1 MRSTFMG
8 LETSKRGLYTQQ
20 SALYTTGHNI
30 SNANTIGYSRQRVNM
45 QATLGYPGAGLN
57 APMTAG
63 HIGTG
68 VEAGSVQR
76 IRDQFVDRQFRQ
88 EATKLGYWATK
99 AESMG
104 QMEDILNEPSE
115 YGLKQAFNDFYK
127 SIQDIS
133 TSSEN
138 ASARKVALE
147 RAAHLADSFNYI
159 NAQLK
164 EVQGNLKN
172 ELRVE
177 TDEINSILRQ
187 IAEINEQI
195 QKVEPNGY
203 LPNDLY
209 DARDNLIDKL
219 SEYVPIE
226 INYNKSGGN
235 ALGIAEGSV
244 VIKIKG
250 TDTTLVNGNKV
261 AQLQAQGSTVDTD
274 GNITGVVSELSED
287 LTEFQAFTGFGVSNL
302 VNVED
307 AKHLQPNQFGAK
319 VIDVAQLKSGNGKM
333 ISLAHSYGYQDGTN
347 TVPKGDYPNTLQDIS
362 KLAKAF
368 VSAFNQIHNT
378 GYVLNSND
386 HPDKDFFAIDGDGK
400 VTVNITDPSQIA
412 ASTAPG
418 EEGNGKLAIILSNLQ
433 TTSLTDGKEI
443 DLGNGIK
450 VSLTFTK
457 DLDDLEGAT
466 TQSFYQGLI
475 GKIGVNAREAE
486 NTAVSSATN
495 QLSIS
500 NRRASVSS
508 VSLDEEMTNMIMFQ
522 QAYNASARMVTVVDE
537 TLDKIINGMGRVGI

>member
-45 QATLGYPGAGLN
+45 QATQGYPGTGIN
-57 APMTAG
+57 APMTQG

-68 VEAGSVQR
+68 VEAGSIQR
-76 IRDQFVDRQFRQ
+76 VRDQFIDRQFRQ
-88 EATKLGYWATK
+88 EATKLGYWGAKT
-99 AESMG
+99 ESIS
-104 QMEDILNEPSE
+104 QMEDIMAEPSE
-115 YGLKQAFNDFYK
+115 YGLNKAFDDFYQ
-127 SIQDIS
+127 SLQDIS
-133 TSSEN
+133 TNSQN

-159 NAQLK
+159 NSQLK

-172 ELRVE
+172 EINVE
-177 TDEINSILRQ
+177 TDAINSILRQ

-209 DARDNLIDKL
+209 DARDNLIDQL

-226 INYNKSGGN
+226 TSYNKSGGN

-244 VIKIKG
+244 VIKLKG
-250 TDTTLVNGNKV
+250 SGTTLVQGNKV
-261 AQLQAQGSTVDTD
+261 AQLQAQGKNLDND
-274 GNITGVVSELSED
+274 GNIDGNTNGPFSKD

-302 VNVED
+302 VSVQD
-307 AKHLQPNQFGAK
+307 AKNLDPANDFNGQISVDDLAIG
-319 VIDVAQLKSGNGKM
+319 GGKM
-333 ISLAHSYGYQDGTN
+333 ISLAHSYGYENGT
-347 TVPKGDYPNTLQDIS
+347 TLPQGDYPNSLQELN

-368 VSAFNQIHNT
+368 VNAFNQIHSA
-378 GYVLNSND
+378 GYQLNSD
-386 HPDKDFFAIDGDGK
+386 QPGKEFFEIDADGK
-400 VTVNITDPSQIA
+400 VTVKITDPSQIA
-412 ASTAPG
+412 ASTEPN
-418 EEGNGKLAIILSNLQ
+418 EEGNGKLAIILSNLK
-433 TTSLTDGKEI
+433 TTALSNDKII
-443 DLGNGIK
+443 DLGNGKSIK
-450 VSLTFTK
+450 LAFK
-457 DLDDLEGAT
+457 AGEDLEGAT
-466 TQSFYQGLI
+466 TQSFYQGLV
-475 GKIGVNAREAE
+475 GKIGVNGSEA
-486 NTAVSSATN
+486 NKMAYNAATI
-495 QLSIS
+495 QLTV
-500 NRRASVSS
+500 NNKRASVSS

>member
-76 IRDQFVDRQFRQ
+76 IRDQFLDRQFRQ
-88 EATKLGYWATK
+88 ETTKLGYWGAKTD
-99 AESMG
+99 AIS
-104 QMEDILNEPSE
+104 QMEDIMAEPSE
-115 YGLKQAFNDFYK
+115 YGLNQAFNDFYQ
-127 SIQDIS
+127 SLQDIS
-133 TSSEN
+133 TNSQN

-159 NAQLK
+159 NSQLK

-177 TDEINSILRQ
+177 TDAINSILRQ
-187 IAEINEQI
+187 IANINDQI

-209 DARDNLIDKL
+209 DARDNLIDQL
-219 SEYVPIE
+219 SEYIPIE
-226 INYNKSGGN
+226 TSYTKSGGN

-244 VIKIKG
+244 VIKLKG
-250 TDTTLVNGNKV
+250 SGTTLVEGNKV
-261 AQLQAQGSTVDTD
+261 AQLQAQGKSIDKD
-274 GNITGVVSELSED
+274 GNITGAAGALTDD

-302 VNVED
+302 VSVED
-307 AKHLQPNQFGAK
+307 AKNLQPNQFGASSIK
-319 VIDVAQLKSGNGKM
+319 VEDMQIGGGKM
-333 ISLAHSYGYQDGTN
+333 ISLAHSYGYEKTGVALPQ
-347 TVPKGDYPNTLQDIS
+347 GDYPNSMQELS

-368 VSAFNQIHNT
+368 VSAFNQIHNA
-378 GYVLNSND
+378 GYQLNSNT
-386 HPDKDFFAIDGDGK
+386 KGTDFFKIDADGK
-400 VTVNITDPSQIA
+400 VTVEITDPSQIA
-412 ASTAPG
+412 ASTEPN
-418 EEGNGKLAIILSNLQ
+418 EEGNGKLAILLSNLK
-433 TTSLTDGKEI
+433 TTSLSNGKVI
-443 DLGNGIK
+443 DLGNGNSIT
-450 VSLTFTK
+450 LAFTAGE
-457 DLDDLEGAT
+457 DDLEGAT
-466 TQSFYQGLI
+466 TQSFYQGLV
-475 GKIGVNAREAE
+475 GKIAVNGSEAE
-486 NTAVSSATN
+486 KMTYNATTIQLTVSN
-495 QLSIS
+495 
-500 NRRASVSS
+500 NRASVSS

>member
-20 SALYTTGHNI
+20 SGLYTTGHNI

-57 APMTAG
+57 APMTQG

-68 VEAGSVQR
+68 VEAGSIQR
-76 IRDQFVDRQFRQ
+76 VRDQFVDRQFRQ
-88 EATKLGYWATK
+88 EATKLGYWSAKTE
-99 AESMG
+99 AMG
-104 QMEDILNEPSE
+104 QMEDVLNEPSE

-127 SIQDIS
+127 SMQDIS
-133 TSSEN
+133 TGSEN

-159 NAQLK
+159 NSQLK

-177 TDEINSILRQ
+177 TDAINSILRQ

-209 DARDNLIDKL
+209 DARDNLIDQL

-226 INYNKSGGN
+226 ISYTKSGGN

-244 VIKIKG
+244 VIKLKG
-250 TDTTLVNGNKV
+250 TDSTLVEGNKV
-261 AQLQAQGSTVDTD
+261 AQLQAQGKKVDAD
-274 GNITGVVSELSED
+274 GNIIGGASALTDD
-287 LTEFQAFTGFGVSNL
+287 LTEFQAFTGFGVSDL
-302 VNVED
+302 VNVKD
-307 AKHLQPNQFGAK
+307 AKNLQPNQFGAK
-319 VIDVAQLKSGNGKM
+319 AIDVAQLKSAGGKM

-347 TVPKGDYPNTLQDIS
+347 TVPKGEYPSTLQDIS

-368 VSAFNQIHNT
+368 VSAFNQIHKE
-378 GYVLNSND
+378 GYQLNSNT
-386 HPDKDFFAIDGDGK
+386 KGEDFFAIDAEGK
-400 VTVNITDPSQIA
+400 VTVKITDPSQIA

-433 TTSLTDGKEI
+433 TTSLSNGKEI
-443 DLGNGIK
+443 DLGNGTK
-450 VSLTFTK
+450 VTLTFTK

-486 NTAVSSATN
+486 NSTVSSATN

>member
-30 SNANTIGYSRQRVNM
+30 SNANTVGYSRQRVNM

-88 EATKLGYWATK
+88 HATKLGYWATK

-104 QMEDILNEPSE
+104 QMEDVLNEPSE

-127 SIQDIS
+127 SMQDIS
-133 TSSEN
+133 TGSQN
-138 ASARKVALE
+138 ASSRKVALE
-147 RAAHLADSFNYI
+147 NAAHLADSFNYI
-159 NAQLK
+159 NTQLN
-164 EVQGNLKN
+164 EIQGNLKN
-172 ELRVE
+172 ELRVKTE
-177 TDEINSILRQ
+177 DINSILRQ

-209 DARDNLIDKL
+209 DARDNLIDEL

-226 INYNKSGGN
+226 IEYTKSGGN
-235 ALGIAEGSV
+235 ALGIAEGSAI
-244 VIKIKG
+244 IKFKG
-250 TDTTLVNGNKV
+250 TDTTLVDGNKV
-261 AQLQAQGSTVDTD
+261 AQLQVQGKKVDD
-274 GNITGVVSELSED
+274 KGNIYGGTSALTED
-287 LTEFQAFTGFGVSNL
+287 LTEFQAFTGFGVSDL
-302 VNVED
+302 VNVEE
-307 AKHLQPNQFGAK
+307 AKLLKPDQFGVKA
-319 VIDVAQLKSGNGKM
+319 IDVAQLKIGNGQM
-333 ISLAHSYGYQDGTN
+333 ISLAHSYGYQDGTD
-347 TVPKGDYPNTLQDIS
+347 TVPKGEYPSTLQEIS

-368 VSAFNQIHNT
+368 VSAFNQIHKE
-378 GYVLNSND
+378 GYQLNSD
-386 HPDKDFFAIDGDGK
+386 TKGEDFFEIDADGK
-400 VTVNITDPSQIA
+400 VTVKITDPSQIA

-433 TTSLTDGKEI
+433 TTSLTNGKEI
-443 DLGNGIK
+443 DLGNGKK
-450 VSLTFTK
+450 VTLNFTK
-457 DLDDLEGAT
+457 DIDDLDGAT

-486 NTAVSSATN
+486 KTAVSSATN

-500 NRRASVSS
+500 NRRASISS

>member
-20 SALYTTGHNI
+20 SGLYTTGHNI

-57 APMTAG
+57 APMTQG

-68 VEAGSVQR
+68 VEAGSIQR

-88 EATKLGYWATK
+88 ENTKLGYWAAKTE
-99 AESMG
+99 AMG
-104 QMEDILNEPSE
+104 QMEDVLNEPSE

-127 SIQDIS
+127 SMQDIS
-133 TSSEN
+133 TGSEN

-159 NAQLK
+159 NSQLK

-177 TDEINSILRQ
+177 TDAINSILRQ

-209 DARDNLIDKL
+209 DARDNLIDQL

-226 INYNKSGGN
+226 ISYTKSGGN

-244 VIKIKG
+244 VIKLKG
-250 TDTTLVNGNKV
+250 TDSTLVEGNKV
-261 AQLQAQGSTVDTD
+261 AQLQAQGKKVDAD
-274 GNITGVVSELSED
+274 GNIIGGASALTDD
-287 LTEFQAFTGFGVSNL
+287 LTEFQAFTGFGVSDL
-302 VNVED
+302 VNVKD
-307 AKHLQPNQFGAK
+307 AKNLQPNQFGAK
-319 VIDVAQLKSGNGKM
+319 AIDVAQLKSAGGKM

-347 TVPKGDYPNTLQDIS
+347 TVPKGEYPSTLQDIS

-368 VSAFNQIHNT
+368 VSAFNQIHKE
-378 GYVLNSND
+378 GYQLNSNT
-386 HPDKDFFAIDGDGK
+386 KGEDFFAIDAEGK
-400 VTVNITDPSQIA
+400 VTVKITDPSQIA

-433 TTSLTDGKEI
+433 TTSLSNGKEI
-443 DLGNGIK
+443 DLGNGTK
-450 VSLTFTK
+450 VTLTFTK

-486 NTAVSSATN
+486 NSTVSSATN